1 MSLDYKE
8 IVAKLRSHSSEE
20 EWFEFKENW
29 FEEHAIGEYISALSN
44 AAALHGEENAYFI
57 WGIQDQTHDIVG
69 TKVDYQKDFKKEPF
83 QHYLARMVN
92 PDIGFTFH
100 EEEIEG
106 KRVVIL
112 QIPAAV
118 KIPTSFDGVRYIRIG
133 SSKESVLKYPER
145 EAQLFDI
152 LKNGFPSIQNIE
164 SEYQDITFERL
175 FTYYAGKGI
184 TLRQSTFEKNLG
196 LKTKDGKYN
205 ILAQLLSD
213 DCHIPIRVSIFRGT
227 TKTAPLFSVK
237 EFGNTCILLALDKVL
252 EYGDVINLIQADEKD
267 RVVERKEVELF
278 DAKAFREAIIN
289 AFVHNK
295 WVDGNAP
302 MITVFS
308 DRVEILSRGTLAP
321 TQTIDGFFMGES
333 VPVNQK
339 LADIFLQLHISE
351 QSGRGVPKITECY
364 GRDAYE
370 FRENSIVVSLP
381 YKYVSENVGDKVG
394 DKVGD
399 RTKKLNPTRQR
410 IIQEIRDNPYVTQ
423 PQLEVILGIGR
434 TAVQNNISFLRKNGY
449 IDRVGSN
456 KDGYWVVVGD

>member
-1 MSLDYKE
+1 M
-8 IVAKLRSHSSEE
+8 
-20 EWFEFKENW
+20 
-29 FEEHAIGEYISALSN
+29 
-44 AAALHGEENAYFI
+44 
-57 WGIQDQTHDIVG
+57 
-69 TKVDYQKDFKKEPF
+69 
-83 QHYLARMVN
+83 
-92 PDIGFTFH
+92 
-100 EEEIEG
+100 
-106 KRVVIL
+106 
-112 QIPAAV
+112 
-118 KIPTSFDGVRYIRIG
+118 
-133 SSKESVLKYPER
+133 
-145 EAQLFDI
+145 
-152 LKNGFPSIQNIE
+152 
-164 SEYQDITFERL
+164 
-175 FTYYAGKGI
+175 
-184 TLRQSTFEKNLG
+184 
-196 LKTKDGKYN
+196 
-205 ILAQLLSD
+205 AQLLSD

-267 RVVERKEVELF
+267 RVVERKVVELF

-394 DKVGD
+394 DKKFVL
-399 RTKKLNPTRQR
+399 RSFYSIFAPK
-410 IIQEIRDNPYVTQ
+410 IQPS
-423 PQLEVILGIGR
+423 P
-434 TAVQNNISFLRKNGY
+434 
-449 IDRVGSN
+449 
-456 KDGYWVVVGD
+456 